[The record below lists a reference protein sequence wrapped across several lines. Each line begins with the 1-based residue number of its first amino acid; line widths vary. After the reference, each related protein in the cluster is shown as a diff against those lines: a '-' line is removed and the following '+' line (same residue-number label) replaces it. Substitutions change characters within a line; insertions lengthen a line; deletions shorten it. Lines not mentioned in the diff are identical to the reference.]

1 VPGGEKTVETTAD
14 RLRQE
19 GILIGEAKA
28 FKVMLQELL
37 LDRFDM
43 LHPALEEKINSINS
57 QETLKY
63 LFRKAMKVESIQE
76 FSRIIDRLS

>member
-1 VPGGEKTVETTAD
+1 
-14 RLRQE
+14 
-19 GILIGEAKA
+19 
-28 FKVMLQELL
+28 MLQEILF
-37 LDRFDM
+37 DKFDM
-43 LHPALEEKINSINS
+43 LHPPLEEKIKSINS